1 MDPEKKVV
9 LEQDEFVNEPAQP
22 TSEAAKKLAAIAET
36 AEAEIKNP
44 LVGIPREDLFA
55 RVTAFQQE
63 KGLPED
69 ILPLLKKGALVA
81 QSPAGFEE
89 LGDLDEDDKEALRR
103 EVTHRWSHP
112 WSLYFTIGLNSI
124 AAAIQ
129 GWDQTGSNGANLG
142 FPEALGIPDFKPAC
156 GPDETMGLC
165 AKNAWIVGFVNAM
178 PYITICLFAGWI
190 SDPLNELMGR
200 RGVIFVAAIF
210 SLLAPFG
217 MALSQTWG
225 QLAASRMLLGIG
237 MGLKEVTVPVYSAEN
252 APTVIRG
259 GLVMSWQ
266 LWTAFGIFL
275 GTCANLVVGKVAT
288 IAWRLQLGSAFI
300 PAVPLVLGIYFC
312 PESPRWYLK
321 KNRHIKAW
329 KSLLRLRNT
338 PLQAAR
344 DLFYIQCLLEHE
356 DKMIQEAGL
365 NVNGSVFTRFIEL
378 FTIPRN
384 RRATQASGIV
394 MIAQQLCGIN
404 IIAFYSSTIFV
415 QSGISA
421 YSALWASFG
430 FGLINFLFA
439 WPAVW
444 TIDTFGRRA
453 LLIFTF
459 PNMFWTLLVAGF
471 CFLIDHGTEHS
482 TARIGAVATFVY
494 LFCAFYS
501 PGAGPIPF
509 SYSAECFQL
518 SHREVGMSWAVA
530 TNNFWG
536 AILSLTFPRMLRAMT
551 PTGAFGFYA
560 AMNVVALTLIFCF
573 VPETKQKSLEELD
586 YVFGVSTRKHAKYQL
601 GTVLPWGFR
610 HYFFQKKDR
619 VCPSLYKD
627 ENKAARPNEGK
638 DEAAIAAAVTH
649 DDPFA
654 VYDAAHEDETPLDTH
669 IRDDNTATARTEPG
683 RRDDKLQSGY
693 IADHN
698 VTNLVYD
705 SLTGLPLDLVI
716 LLDLENVD
724 TTAVAE
730 VPNAEE
736 TAAATTY
743 HDEDEEEFKSALTSY
758 IEDHASPTVLPTRTL
773 LGCQTQPTRRS
784 TWPAGD

>member
-1 MDPEKKVV
+1 MDSEKKIA
-9 LEQDEFVNEPAQP
+9 LEQDEHVNETAQA
-22 TSEAAKKLAAIAET
+22 TSEAVKKLAALTEST
-36 AEAEIKNP
+36 EGEIKNP
-44 LVGIPREDLFA
+44 LVGIPHDDLLQRA
-55 RVTAFQQE
+55 ADFQQE
-63 KGLPED
+63 RGLPAD

-81 QSPAGFEE
+81 QNPAGFEE
-89 LGDLDEDDKEALRR
+89 IEELDENDKSALRQ
-103 EVTHRWSHP
+103 EVTHRWQHP
-112 WSLYFTIGLNSI
+112 KALYFTIVLNSI

-142 FPEALGIPDFKPAC
+142 FPEALGIPDFVPQC
-156 GPDETMGLC
+156 GPDATKGAC
-165 AKNAWIVGFVNAM
+165 AKNAWLVGLVNAM

-190 SDPLNELMGR
+190 SDPLNEILGR
-200 RGVIFVAAIF
+200 RGVIFIAAIF

-225 QLAASRMLLGIG
+225 QLAACRALLGIG
-237 MGLKEVTVPVYSAEN
+237 MGLKEVTVPVFSAEN
-252 APTVIRG
+252 APTIIRG

-275 GTCANLVVGKVAT
+275 GTCANLAVGKVAH

-300 PAVPLVLGIYFC
+300 PAVPLVLGIWFC

-321 KNRHIKAW
+321 KGQHLKAW

-356 DKMIQEAGL
+356 DKMIEQAGL

-394 MIAQQLCGIN
+394 MIAQQMCGIN
-404 IIAFYSSTIFV
+404 IIAFYSSTIFA
-415 QSGISA
+415 QSGVSA
-421 YSALWASFG
+421 YNALWASFG

-459 PNMFWTLLVAGF
+459 PNMFWTLLVAGL
-471 CFLIDHGTEHS
+471 CFLIDKDLEHS
-482 TARIGAVATFVY
+482 TARIAAVATFVY
-494 LFCAFYS
+494 LFGAFYS
-501 PGAGPIPF
+501 PGEGPVPF
-509 SYSAECFQL
+509 MYSAEVFPL

-560 AMNVVALTLIFCF
+560 GMNLVALALIFCF

-586 YVFGVSTRKHAKYQL
+586 YVFGVSTRAHTKYQL
-601 GTVLPWGFR
+601 GTVLPWWFQR
-610 HYFFQKKDR
+610 YVFQKKDA
-619 VCPSLYKD
+619 VCPPLYKED
-627 ENKAARPNEGK
+627 NKAARPNEGK
-638 DEAAIAAAVTH
+638 V
-649 DDPFA
+649 
-654 VYDAAHEDETPLDTH
+654 
-669 IRDDNTATARTEPG
+669 
-683 RRDDKLQSGY
+683 
-693 IADHN
+693 
-698 VTNLVYD
+698 
-705 SLTGLPLDLVI
+705 
-716 LLDLENVD
+716 
-724 TTAVAE
+724 
-730 VPNAEE
+730 
-736 TAAATTY
+736 
-743 HDEDEEEFKSALTSY
+743 
-758 IEDHASPTVLPTRTL
+758 
-773 LGCQTQPTRRS
+773 
-784 TWPAGD
+784 

>member
-1 MDPEKKVV
+1 MDPEKKIV
-9 LEQDEFVNEPAQP
+9 LEQSEHVKDTALP
-22 TSEAAKKLAAIAET
+22 TSEAARKLAALAESAT
-36 AEAEIKNP
+36 VEIKNP
-44 LVGIPREDLFA
+44 LVGLPRDELLS
-55 RVTAFQQE
+55 RVTAFQRE

-69 ILPLLKKGALVA
+69 ILPLLEKGALVA
-81 QSPAGFEE
+81 QNPAGFEE
-89 LGDLDEDDKEALRR
+89 LAELDESDKTALRN
-103 EVTHRWSHP
+103 EVTHRWRHP
-112 WSLYFTIGLNSI
+112 KALYFTIILNSI

-142 FPEALGIPDFKPAC
+142 FPEALGIPDFSPQC
-156 GPDETMGLC
+156 GPDETKGLC
-165 AKNAWIVGFVNAM
+165 AKNAWLVGFVNAM

-190 SDPLNELMGR
+190 SDPLNELLGR
-200 RGVIFVAAIF
+200 RGVIFVAAVF
-210 SLLAPFG
+210 SVLAPFG

-225 QLAASRMLLGIG
+225 QLAACRALLGIG

-252 APTVIRG
+252 APTSIRG

-275 GTCANLVVGKVAT
+275 GTCANLAVGKVAN

-321 KNRHIKAW
+321 KGRHLKAW

-344 DLFYIQCLLEHE
+344 DLFYIHVLLEHE
-356 DKMIQEAGL
+356 EKMIAASGL
-365 NVNGSVFTRFIEL
+365 PVHGSVFTRFIEL

-394 MIAQQLCGIN
+394 MIAQQMCGIN
-404 IIAFYSSTIFV
+404 IIAFYSSTIFK
-415 QSGISA
+415 QSGVSA
-421 YSALWASFG
+421 YNALWASFG

-459 PNMFWTLLVAGF
+459 PNMFWTLLVAGL
-471 CFLIDHGTEHS
+471 CFLIEKGVEHS
-482 TARIGAVATFVY
+482 TPRIAAVATFVY
-494 LFCAFYS
+494 LFGAFYS
-501 PGAGPIPF
+501 PGGGPIPF
-509 SYSAECFQL
+509 TYSSEVMPL

-560 AMNVVALTLIFCF
+560 GMNLVALALIFCF

-586 YVFGVSTRKHAKYQL
+586 YVFGVSTRAHAKYQV
-601 GTVLPWGFR
+601 GTVMPWWFNR
-610 HYFFQKKDR
+610 YILQKE
-619 VCPSLYKD
+619 VICPPLYKD
-627 ENKAARPNEGK
+627 ENRAAKPHEGK
-638 DEAAIAAAVTH
+638 V
-649 DDPFA
+649 
-654 VYDAAHEDETPLDTH
+654 
-669 IRDDNTATARTEPG
+669 
-683 RRDDKLQSGY
+683 
-693 IADHN
+693 
-698 VTNLVYD
+698 
-705 SLTGLPLDLVI
+705 
-716 LLDLENVD
+716 
-724 TTAVAE
+724 
-730 VPNAEE
+730 
-736 TAAATTY
+736 
-743 HDEDEEEFKSALTSY
+743 
-758 IEDHASPTVLPTRTL
+758 
-773 LGCQTQPTRRS
+773 
-784 TWPAGD
+784 